1 MHYKVSPGDRV
12 FDFINY
18 LIMILV
24 FIVMVFP
31 FLHLINYSL
40 SNPSLVS
47 GKFLFYPKQF
57 NLDSYRA
64 IFANPDVLNGIYISL
79 ARTIIGTSFMAIVT
93 SMAAYVITRDDM
105 VGIKFIRRYF
115 VFTMYF
121 SGGIIPT
128 YILIKSLGLVGTFW
142 VYVIPSAVSVFNMIL
157 IKTYIEGIPKEL
169 EESALID
176 GANDAYLFARIILPL
191 CLPVMAAIS
200 LFAGIGQWNAFIDT
214 QFYNA
219 MHPELFPLQ
228 YVLYNSFQTI
238 TSVEQFT
245 NSMSGAEKF
254 RMLTPQSLKI
264 AMTVITVLPI
274 MLVYPFLQKYFM
286 KGLLLGAVKG

>member
-1 MHYKVSPGDRV
+1 MYKSSQGDRV
-12 FDFINY
+12 FDLVNY
-18 LIMILV
+18 TLMV
-24 FIVMVFP
+24 FVFVVMVFP
-31 FLHLINYSL
+31 FLHLINYSV
-40 SNPSLVS
+40 SNPSFVS
-47 GKFLFYPKQF
+47 GKFLFIPKQF
-57 NLDSYRA
+57 NLDAYEA
-64 IFANPDVLNGIYISL
+64 IFANPDVWNGIYISI
-79 ARTIIGTSFMAIVT
+79 ARTVIGTFVMAIVT
-93 SMAAYVITRDDM
+93 SMAAYVITREDL
-105 VGIKFIRRYF
+105 VGIKFFRKYF

-121 SGGIIPT
+121 SGGIIPM
-128 YILIKSLGLVGTFW
+128 YILIKSLGLVGSFW

-176 GANDAYLFARIILPL
+176 GANDAYLFIRIILPI
-191 CLPVMAAIS
+191 CIPVMAAVS

-219 MHPELFPLQ
+219 MNPELFPLQ
-228 YVLYNSFQTI
+228 YVLYNSFQSI

-245 NSMSGAEKF
+245 TGSAADAEKY

-274 MLVYPFLQKYFM
+274 MIVYPFLQKYFM
-286 KGLLLGAVKG
+286 KGLLLGSVKG